1 MISDAKETSHVPEQT
16 HCSNL
21 FAGSQAKETRVN
33 RQFKD
38 WRTEIDAVDAEI
50 VWLCERR
57 VKLAIEILK
66 TLRTELSVGELTRD
80 ADRLMLLLFEDSD
93 SSILESSVVRQ
104 FFRLLSQEC
113 RRVAEQAVQLNQTN
127 NTHIAPNTNQI
138 HLDARLPS
146 ES

>member
-1 MISDAKETSHVPEQT
+1 M
-16 HCSNL
+16 
-21 FAGSQAKETRVN
+21 N

-50 VWLCERR
+50 VWLCEQR

-66 TLRTELSVGELTRD
+66 TLRTEISVGDLNHD
-80 ADRLMLLLFEDSD
+80 ADRLMLLLFEDSE
-93 SSILESSVVRQ
+93 SSILESSVVTQ
-104 FFRLLSQEC
+104 LFRLLSQEC
-113 RRVAEQAVQLNQTN
+113 RRVAEQAVQLNQN
-127 NTHIAPNTNQI
+127 NDTHIFHNPNQT